1 MSEAEIKYQECQE
14 LANLKYKTMLLTG
27 TPNQNALVTKNM
39 DSSNMELLL
48 SNDKEK
54 SQKEPWSKLDQSIK
68 IKKISAYIDILSK
81 EHNLNE
87 TEKQTLSDYLLN
99 ALRRK
104 RLQRVKDVTYDKL
117 KGEIKSIPCLIFN
130 TKSRNFTLKRNEKRQ
145 STTKSL
151 GLGKTR
157 KNKEKIDVHIKDKV

>member
-27 TPNQNALVTKNM
+27 TPNQNSFVTKNM
-39 DSSNMELLL
+39 DSSNMEILL

-68 IKKISAYIDILSK
+68 NKKISDYIDILSK
-81 EHNLNE
+81 EHTLTE
-87 TEKQTLSDYLLN
+87 TEKKNLSDYLLN
-99 ALRRK
+99 ALRSK
-104 RLQRVKDVTYDKL
+104 RLQRVKDVTYDKI